1 MEARRFRVG
10 IAQMDCVLADVEAN
24 LKLVEEF
31 VERAASQQVDLL
43 VFPELALSGYLVRER
58 FHEVATR
65 LDSPAVERLREL
77 SHRMSLVVGILEETE
92 DVDFFN
98 SAVYLSKG
106 AIRHLHRKIY
116 LPTYG
121 RFDERRYFGAGTE
134 VEAFDTSLGR
144 LAMLVCGD
152 CWHLSVPYMAV
163 HDGADVLLV
172 LAASSKQGLAGTV
185 HPRTAWENLNYIYAL
200 TMGSFVVFANRA
212 GVEEGLQFWGG
223 SQVVLPD
230 GQVAAQGALDEPDL
244 VVADIDPAVLR
255 RQRIVLPFR
264 RDDQLELTERLA
276 ARVLKRKARRRRSFV
291 SELEE

>member
-31 VERAASQQVDLL
+31 VDRAAAEQVDLL

-58 FHEVATR
+58 FHEVSTR
-65 LDSPAVERLREL
+65 LDSPAIERLREL
-77 SHRMSLVVGILEETE
+77 SHTMALVVGILEETE
-92 DVDFFN
+92 DVEFFN
-98 SAVYLSKG
+98 SSIYLSKG
-106 AIRHLHRKIY
+106 AIRHLHRKVY

-121 RFDERRYFGAGTE
+121 RFDERRYFGAGSE
-134 VEAFDTSLGR
+134 VQAFDTVLGR
-144 LAMLVCGD
+144 MAMLVCGD
-152 CWHLSVPYMAV
+152 CWHLTLPYMAV

-185 HPRTAWENLNYIYAL
+185 HPRTAWENLNYTYAL

-212 GVEEGLQFWGG
+212 GVEEGLHFWGG

-230 GQVAAQGALDEPDL
+230 GRVAAQGALDAPDL

-276 ARVLKRKARRRRSFV
+276 AGILKRKARRRRSFV